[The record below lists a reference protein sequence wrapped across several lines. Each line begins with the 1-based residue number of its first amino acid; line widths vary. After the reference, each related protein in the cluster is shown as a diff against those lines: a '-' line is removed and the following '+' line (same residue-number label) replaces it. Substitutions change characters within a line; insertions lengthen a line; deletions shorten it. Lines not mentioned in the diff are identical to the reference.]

1 MRRIIAILLSATLAF
16 STCACGATPKDDNTS
31 DGISIDKTE
40 ANEVTA
46 VQEEAQEAAQE
57 TGNAEESTAE
67 ENEMNDD
74 MEALSAIGDV
84 EVENGLLTVSVTVP
98 AEIVGDVTQ
107 EQLDENKGDT
117 YMSAALNE
125 DGSVTYKMTK
135 EQHKKMLLSV
145 SQSIDESIQKIIDED
160 NGISDVKHN
169 DDFTVFDITIE
180 GEEIGL
186 MASMCAI
193 TFYVYGSMY
202 DTFNGHKAENVFVN
216 FYDSNGNFLDSG
228 DAKSWKE
235 RNSQ

>member
-1 MRRIIAILLSATLAF
+1 MKRIIAILLVAVLGV
-16 STCACGATPKDDNTS
+16 STCACGAMPKNNNASDN
-31 DGISIDKTE
+31 ISIDNAE
-40 ANEVTA
+40 SNEVTS
-46 VQEEAQEAAQE
+46 VQEETQKTEN
-57 TGNAEESTAE
+57 TEEPTAKE
-67 ENEMNDD
+67 KEMNDD
-74 MEALSAIGDV
+74 IEALSAIGDV

-98 AEIVGDVTQ
+98 AEIVSDVTQ

-145 SQSIDESIQKIIDED
+145 SQSIDESIQKMIDED

-186 MASMCAI
+186 MSSMCAI
-193 TFYVYGSMY
+193 TFYVCGSMY
-202 DTFNGHKAENVFVN
+202 DTFNGHKAENVIVN
-216 FYDSNGNFLDSG
+216 FYDSNGDFIDSG